1 MVEKPMTQTANR
13 TSAANIVIHLVFVAI
28 FLAMLLPFLLVI
40 AISVTQEQSLI
51 RDGYKLIPAA
61 FSLDAY
67 AYIFRSPLLL
77 VRAYGVTI
85 ETTILG
91 TIGSLFLTS
100 LTAYVVSRK
109 DYRYVRGTTFYVFFT
124 MLFNGGLVPSYI
136 LMTQYLHLKDT
147 IWALI
152 LPGMLTPFYI
162 LIMKGFIGEI
172 PRELIESAKVDGAR
186 EWRIFFGIVLPLS
199 KPALATLGLFIAF
212 NYWNSWFP
220 ALLYINNERLVPIQL
235 LLTRMMNTINF
246 LSTNSQFMSGI
257 SIDTSKFP
265 NLSARMAMTV
275 LAAGPMMFVFPFFQ
289 KYFVRGLTVGS
300 LKG

>member
-1 MVEKPMTQTANR
+1 MSYVEIGINLLFILVALSMV
-13 TSAANIVIHLVFVAI
+13 V
-28 FLAMLLPFLLVI
+28 PFLLVI
-40 AISVTQEQSLI
+40 AISLTSEEAILTK
-51 RDGYKLIPAA
+51 GYHLIPPT
-61 FSLDAY
+61 FSVDAY
-67 AYIFRSPLLL
+67 HYIFRSPMILIQ
-77 VRAYGVTI
+77 AYWVTI
-85 ETTILG
+85 LTTVIG
-91 TIGSLFLTS
+91 TFASLALTS
-100 LTAYVVSRK
+100 MTAYVVSRK
-109 DYRYVRGTTFYVFFT
+109 DYRYVKPTTFYIFFT
-124 MLFNGGLVPSYI
+124 MLFSGGLVPSYI

-152 LPGMLTPFYI
+152 LPGMLSPFYI

-172 PRELIESAKVDGAR
+172 PKELIESSKVDGAS
-186 EWRIFFGIVLPLS
+186 EWRIYFQMILPLS
-199 KPALATLGLFIAF
+199 KPALATLGLFISF

-220 ALLYINNERLVPIQL
+220 ALLYINSEKLVPIQL

-246 LSTNSQFMSGI
+246 LTTSSQFMSGL

-289 KYFVRGLTVGS
+289 KYFVKGLTVGS

>member
-1 MVEKPMTQTANR
+1 MNR
-13 TSAANIVIHLVFVAI
+13 TRKKLSYVEIGINLLFILVALSMVV
-28 FLAMLLPFLLVI
+28 PFLLVI
-40 AISVTQEQSLI
+40 AISLTSEEAILTK
-51 RDGYKLIPAA
+51 GYHLIPPT
-61 FSLDAY
+61 FSVDAY
-67 AYIFRSPLLL
+67 HYIFRSPMILIQ
-77 VRAYGVTI
+77 AYWVTI
-85 ETTILG
+85 LTTVIG
-91 TIGSLFLTS
+91 TFASLALTS
-100 LTAYVVSRK
+100 MTAYVVSRK
-109 DYRYVRGTTFYVFFT
+109 DYRYVKPTTFYIFFT
-124 MLFNGGLVPSYI
+124 MLFSGGLVPSYI

-152 LPGMLTPFYI
+152 LPGMLSPFYI

-172 PRELIESAKVDGAR
+172 PKELIESSKVDGAS
-186 EWRIFFGIVLPLS
+186 EWRIYFQMILPLS
-199 KPALATLGLFIAF
+199 KPALATLGLFISF

-220 ALLYINNERLVPIQL
+220 ALLYINSEKLVPIQL

-246 LSTNSQFMSGI
+246 LTTSSQFMSGL

-289 KYFVRGLTVGS
+289 KYFVKGLTVGS